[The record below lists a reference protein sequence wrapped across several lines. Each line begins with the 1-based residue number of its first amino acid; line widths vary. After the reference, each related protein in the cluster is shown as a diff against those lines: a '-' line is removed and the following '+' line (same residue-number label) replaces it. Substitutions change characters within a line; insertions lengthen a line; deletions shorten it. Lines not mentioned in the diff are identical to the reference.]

1 MPVAARRRGPD
12 VVLVHPP
19 SVYDFRERSIFY
31 GPISDVI
38 PSSPV
43 FEMYPVGFLTLAAY
57 LRRHG
62 YRVRIVNLALLMM
75 RSRAFRP
82 ERLLRKLRPR
92 LFGIDLHW
100 LPHAHGALAVAALLR
115 ELHPDVP
122 IVLGGISA
130 SYFHEEVITEPAVD
144 FVLRGSV
151 SEPWL
156 LALLR
161 ELEGERRFERVP
173 NLTWKDGGRARINAP
188 GAAPASLDEYGFDLG
203 FMVKSVLARLDFW
216 TSVPFHAWWRHPIT
230 AVFTARGCR
239 RGCVT
244 CGASREAF
252 ASFMPG
258 CHPLLRGPEAIAAT
272 VRQLAGI
279 TRAPIFLVGDLRD
292 GGLAY
297 AEAVLAALAASPVSN
312 RIVFE
317 FFHPPAPALL
327 RRIDESIAHWGM
339 ELSPESH
346 DAAIRAR
353 LGKARFANREMEA
366 AIETALT
373 LRCEALD
380 LFYMIGLPGQTRES
394 VHATIDSIAALFAR
408 FDRRLSAFVTPMGP
422 FLDPGSHGFAA
433 GEATGYRLRARTLAE
448 HRALLEGHDWESI
461 LNYETDWMTRAEIVD
476 ATYDAAE
483 RLNELKARHGRIPE
497 RKAAAVR
504 GRLAAARAIR
514 RRLAEA
520 GEGPLDPDLHRQLL
534 GEIRRFSEGT
544 INDKAE
550 LFPPTAVL
558 RNFRVGGVLRLLAAE
573 LWRGVAAWAGA
584 SAPGRAG
591 ARRASISPAASSGS

>member
-1 MPVAARRRGPD
+1 MARSRRRRGPD

-19 SVYDFRERSIFY
+19 SVFDFRERTIFY

-62 YRVRIVNLALLMM
+62 YRVAIVNLALLMM
-75 RSRAFRP
+75 RSRRFRP
-82 ERLLRKLRPR
+82 ERLLRRLRPR

-100 LPHAHGALAVAALLR
+100 LPHAHGALAVASLLR

-130 SYFHEEVITEPAVD
+130 TYFHEEAIADPAVD

-151 SEPWL
+151 TEPCL
-156 LALLR
+156 LELLR
-161 ELEGERRFERVP
+161 ELDGDRRFERVP
-173 NLTWKDGGRARINAP
+173 NLTWKDAGAIRVNPHAIAP
-188 GAAPASLDEYGFDLG
+188 RSLDEYGLDLG
-203 FMVKSVLARLDFW
+203 MMVSSVITRLDFW

-239 RGCVT
+239 RRCVT

-258 CHPLLRGPEAIAAT
+258 CHPLLRGPAAIAAT
-272 VRQLAGI
+272 VRQLAAI

-292 GGLAY
+292 GGRAY
-297 AEAVLAALAASPVSN
+297 ADAVLAALAAAPVSN
-312 RIVFE
+312 RLIFE
-317 FFHPPAPALL
+317 FFHPPGPDLL
-327 RRIDESIAHWGM
+327 RRIDESIAHWGV

-346 DAAIRAR
+346 DESIRAR
-353 LGKARFANREMEA
+353 LGKARFGNREMEA
-366 AIETALT
+366 AIATALA
-373 LRCEALD
+373 LRCEQLD
-380 LFYMIGLPGQTRES
+380 LFYMIGLPGQTRAS
-394 VHATIDSIAALFAR
+394 VEATVDAIAALFAR

-422 FLDPGSHGFAA
+422 FLDPGSPGFAA
-433 GEATGYRLRARTLAE
+433 GDAGGYRLRARTLAE
-448 HRALLEGHDWESI
+448 HRALLEQRDWESI
-461 LNYETDWMTRAEIVD
+461 LNYETESMTRADIVD
-476 ATYDAAE
+476 ATYDAAG
-483 RLNELKARHGRIPE
+483 RLNDLKARHGRIPE
-497 RKAAAVR
+497 AKAASVR
-504 GRLAAARAIR
+504 ARLAAARTIR
-514 RRLAEA
+514 GELAAA
-520 GEGPLDPDLHRQLL
+520 GDGPLDPAVHRELL

-558 RNFRVGGVLRLLAAE
+558 RNFRVGGVLRLLAREA
-573 LWRGVAAWAGA
+573 WRGVTAH
-584 SAPGRAG
+584 GRARSG
-591 ARRASISPAASSGS
+591 LNPPAGYGS